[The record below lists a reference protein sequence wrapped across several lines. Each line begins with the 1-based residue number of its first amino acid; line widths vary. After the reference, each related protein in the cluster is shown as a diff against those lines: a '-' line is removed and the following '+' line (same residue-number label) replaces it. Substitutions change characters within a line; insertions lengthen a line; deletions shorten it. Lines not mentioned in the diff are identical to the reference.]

1 MIALF
6 VRGNDANTELLRYLA
21 NSELCIGFSSNEKS
35 SDIFSII
42 PQSSIDNFL
51 KRLIVLRLSYK
62 AYLSL
67 VVTKRDFL
75 TSKL

>member
-1 MIALF
+1 MIDLF
-6 VRGNDANTELLRYLA
+6 VRGSDANSELLRYLA
-21 NSELCIGFSSNEKS
+21 NSELCFGFSSNEKS
-35 SDIFSII
+35 SDIFSIL